1 MLQDPSQFAEH
12 IDAMLK
18 QSLGIGD
25 EVVEEDEEIELQPEA
40 ENAEE
45 EAEQDDDDD
54 EDKSSKDE
62 LWMNVSW
69 KCECLVC
76 LFFLWPIHYYG
87 RALKLCYTVKWNLEL
102 RREVFVYKILC
113 DISIPKGWNINF
125 TLQKMRNKI
134 VVKKSGWSIEI
145 SS

>member
-12 IDAMLK
+12 IDSMLK

-25 EVVEEDEEIELQPEA
+25 EVVEEDEEIEIAPEG

-45 EAEQDDDDD
+45 EADQDDDEE

-69 KCECLVC
+69 KCQCFVC
-76 LFFLWPIHYYG
+76 LFLWPTLLWTCVEIMLHCQ
-87 RALKLCYTVKWNLEL
+87 KKSEL
-102 RREVFVYKILC
+102 RREVFV
-113 DISIPKGWNINF
+113 
-125 TLQKMRNKI
+125 
-134 VVKKSGWSIEI
+134 
-145 SS
+145 